1 MSKKFFKKIG
11 MMMAIVLLFS
21 SNGTVW
27 AAETEIGNVLD
38 EEGLAITYTGPALQA
53 VDSNAV
59 YTSKTKSNMDT
70 SGDGSKENPYNRFED
85 AVSQVSDGG
94 TIYIM
99 ESKGAFLNAQDEL
112 GNEPF
117 IISKSVTIEPEPGAE
132 KANLN
137 CRAAGII
144 LGGDVTFK
152 NIQLDFANKYHDVI
166 VANGHHLVL
175 DNVSRGSGSRTVD
188 LIAGSIYDAASG
200 TRMGPEPGNSGCV
213 EVKGSESQFGNIY
226 GGSLNGSFVGD
237 TQIIVED
244 VSGTAVGTLYACGA
258 DEPEFDRSNWFDFEE
273 VAPPTANPAAYPVHG
288 AVTISM
294 KNASVTTVDGSGTVD
309 GTKLLFEAEYR
320 SMPVLTQIAE
330 LYVKRGILEPENLTV
345 QDGQTLKL
353 SVASEGTLDLT
364 QLRSMS
370 VDSFAGGGKLVLDK
384 DSTLTVQGSLTGET
398 IFETSGGYNEQSG
411 IVEDGQVY
419 IQAGSTES
427 GTFRFVPNP
436 GQSDYKL
443 IRQEDGSW
451 KMVDES
457 PTDLPTPTLT
467 GIRIIEAGSVVTYSE
482 VNGLNGAMPP
492 GFVMVL
498 EDVPEEVWA
507 SDYPFQYTVTY
518 EGNTYTAVPV
528 PGTEYPSEQYVP
540 ELHMV
545 LDTRGDEITD
555 GNMEAELAVY
565 IYLDGGTQAPTPIA
579 VGNYEITVAYPSE
592 KGLVSDSLYLTVV
605 EDTTGEE
612 EKNATTT
619 VVKLDAGSKTFGH
632 TVQIDVNITE
642 SGQEVTAEKLQDSM
656 LQLYVNGKASG
667 EAVAYDL
674 IKDSG
679 ISLEV
684 LPGHGFVAGENQV
697 NVEFK
702 GSASLAPS
710 IGMATLAVEKAEPII
725 ETEDIQ
731 TYVYDGMEHPLVVSA
746 STVVN
751 GLQVP
756 VVVKYNEETAKPQLA
771 GTYETTII
779 AEETEVSV
787 AKTVAGPD
795 ITIEKAMP
803 RLTLYGSVQADGTHK
818 VSVMAEGI
826 QGAALPIGTVTLY
839 HNGEQKASDT
849 LRFGQADF
857 TITANEGENTI
868 YAVYTGAVQSCYQD
882 MTSGEIVI
890 YGAEEDY
897 VPVTGIRL
905 ETYSLQLAPKGE
917 SRQLAVEVTPADATN
932 QRVTFVSDNPAVAT
946 VDENGYVT
954 SVSEGM
960 AYITVTTMDGGYQDS
975 CKVTVSETGS
985 VTLENKSYPTVFYY
999 TAQEIQQPLVEDFV
1013 SNASGSYVFTWYE
1026 GTETE
1031 GTPFTELP
1039 VEVGN
1044 YTLKVEL
1051 KQAGNTVANLEV
1063 PVMICYLTTDKV
1075 ATLSPQNQGENGW
1088 YIGDIYIQAPNG
1100 FLLSDCLDE
1109 TSEWRKTWT
1118 ISKDME
1124 GVWNYYL
1131 KEEVSGAITARK
1143 SLPVRKDSVVPVIG
1157 DIELVRAALT
1167 ETTAEIT
1174 FSSNEE
1180 GLCYYSVQYSDYVP
1194 DMETI
1199 WNGACQTMTVGTNK
1213 IMLNG
1218 LVPSGEYTIYVVAT
1232 DKAGNRTQDKI
1243 QISFKMK
1250 QTKVPMETVFTD
1262 VLPENWFYE
1271 EVGYIYENNVMRGV
1285 GGNRFDPQGVST
1297 RAMAVQILY
1306 NLEGRPEVAGN
1317 DYFEDVARERWFADA
1332 IEWAADIKVT
1342 TGVSPTCFA
1351 PDRNVTRQEMA
1362 CFLYSYAKWKGY
1374 DVSGRNDLSWYYDV
1388 DEIAVWAEDA
1398 MMWANHQGIING
1410 KSSAYLDPRGLATRA
1425 EMAAMMGRF
1434 IRSYLE

>member
-1 MSKKFFKKIG
+1 MRRNCFKKIG
-11 MMMAIVLLFS
+11 VMMALVLLFS
-21 SNGTVW
+21 SSGTVW
-27 AAETEIGNVLD
+27 AVETDIVNVLD
-38 EEGLAITYTGPALQA
+38 EEGLEITYTGPALQA
-53 VDSNAV
+53 ADASVV

-117 IISKSVTIEPEPGAE
+117 FISKSVTIEPEPGAE
-132 KANLN
+132 KAYLD

-152 NIQLDFANKYHDVI
+152 NIELNFANKYHDVI
-166 VANGHHLVL
+166 VANGYHLVL
-175 DNVSRGSGSRTVD
+175 DNVSRGSGSRTID
-188 LIAGSIYDAASG
+188 LIAGSIYDASLE
-200 TRMGPEPGNSGCV
+200 TRMGPEPGNNGCV
-213 EVKGSESQFGNIY
+213 EVKGSQSQFGNIY
-226 GGSLNGSFVGD
+226 GGSLNGSFDGD

-244 VSGTAVGTLYACGA
+244 VPGTAVGTIYACGA

-273 VAPPTANPAAYPVHG
+273 VDPPTANPAAYPVYG

-294 KNASVTTVDGSGTVD
+294 KNASIMTVDGSGTVD
-309 GTKLLFEAEYR
+309 GTKLLFEADYR

-330 LYVKRGILEPENLTV
+330 LYVKRGILEPESLTV
-345 QDGQTLKL
+345 QDGKSLKV
-353 SVASEGTLDLT
+353 SVASGETLDLT
-364 QLRSMS
+364 QVKSMM
-370 VDSFAGGGKLVLDK
+370 VGSFVGGGKLVLDK
-384 DSTLTVQGSLTGET
+384 DSTLTVLGSLTGET
-398 IFETSGGYNEQSG
+398 TFETSGGYNEQSG

-419 IQAGSTES
+419 IKAGSAEN
-427 GTFRFVPNP
+427 GTFRFVPNS

-443 IRQEDGSW
+443 IRQADGSW
-451 KMVDES
+451 KMVDEN
-457 PTDLPTPTLT
+457 PTGLPTPTLT
-467 GIRIIEAGSVVTYSE
+467 GLRIIETGSVVTYSE
-482 VNGLNGAMPP
+482 VNGLNGAITP
-492 GFVMVL
+492 GFAMVL
-498 EDVPEEVWA
+498 EGVPEEVWG
-507 SDYPFQYTVTY
+507 SDYPFQYTVVY
-518 EGNTYTAVPV
+518 EGNTYTAVQV
-528 PGTEYPSEQYVP
+528 PTSDYPSEQYIP

-545 LDTRGDEITD
+545 LDIRGSEITD
-555 GNMEAELAVY
+555 GNMDAELAVY
-565 IYLDGGTQAPTPIA
+565 IYLDGVSEKPTPMA
-579 VGNYEITVAYPSE
+579 VGNYEITVAYPSNQ
-592 KGLVSDSLYLTVV
+592 GMVSDSLYLTVV
-605 EDTTGEE
+605 EDEAETE
-612 EKNATTT
+612 EKIATTT
-619 VVKLDAGSKTFGH
+619 EVNLSAGKKVFGD
-632 TVQIDVNITE
+632 TVQVGVNIIE
-642 SGQEVTAEKLQDSM
+642 NEQEATAEKLQDSM

-697 NVEFK
+697 SVEFK
-702 GSASLAPS
+702 GSASLQRS
-710 IGMATLAVEKAEPII
+710 IGTATLTVEKAEPVI
-725 ETEDIQ
+725 ETEGAQ
-731 TYVYDGMEHPLVVSA
+731 TYVYDGIEHPLVVSA

-756 VVVKYNEETAKPQLA
+756 VSVKYNEGTAKPQLA
-771 GTYETTII
+771 GTYETTIT
-779 AEETEVSV
+779 AEETAVSV

-795 ITIEKAMP
+795 ITIEKAVP
-803 RLTLYGSVQADGTHK
+803 HLTLYGSVQTDGSHK

-826 QGAALPIGTVTLY
+826 QGATLPVGTVTLY
-839 HNGEQKASDT
+839 QNGEQKASDM
-849 LRFGQADF
+849 LRIGQADF
-857 TITANEGENTI
+857 TITANEGENII
-868 YAVYTGAVQSCYQD
+868 YAVYTGAAQSCYQD
-882 MTSGEIVI
+882 VISEEIVI
-890 YGAEEDY
+890 YREEEDY
-897 VPVTGIRL
+897 ISVTGVRL
-905 ETYSLQLAPKGE
+905 KIHSLQLAPQGE
-917 SRQLAVEVTPADATN
+917 GKQLEVEVTPTDATN
-932 QRVTFVSDNPAVAT
+932 QKVTFISDNPAVAI
-946 VDENGYVT
+946 VDECGYVT
-954 SVSEGM
+954 PVSEGM

-999 TAQEIQQPLVEDFV
+999 TAQEIQQPMVMDFI
-1013 SNASGSYVFTWYE
+1013 SNADGNYVFTWYE
-1026 GTETE
+1026 GAKAE
-1031 GTPFTELP
+1031 GTPLTTAP
-1039 VEVGN
+1039 MNVGS

-1051 KQAGNTVANLEV
+1051 KQAGNTVAKLEV
-1063 PVMICYLTTDKV
+1063 PVTIQYLTTDQT
-1075 ATLSPQNQGENGW
+1075 AILSTLNQGENGW
-1088 YIGDIYIQAPNG
+1088 YTGDVYVQAPNG
-1100 FLLSDCLDE
+1100 FLLSDGLDE

-1124 GVWNYYL
+1124 GAWTYYL
-1131 KEEVSGAITARK
+1131 KEEVSGAITESK
-1143 SLPVRKDSVVPVIG
+1143 SLIVKKDSVVPVIG
-1157 DIELVRAALT
+1157 DIALMRASLT

-1174 FSSNEE
+1174 FASNEE
-1180 GLCYYSVQYSDYVP
+1180 GNCYYSVHYSDYIP
-1194 DMETI
+1194 DIEI
-1199 WNGACQTMTVGTNK
+1199 LWKGKCQAMTAGTNR
-1213 IMLNG
+1213 ITLNG
-1218 LVPSGEYTIYVVAT
+1218 LVPSGEYTLYVVAT
-1232 DKAGNRTQDKI
+1232 DMAGNRTANRIKT
-1243 QISFKMK
+1243 SFKMK

-1262 VLPENWFYE
+1262 VLPENWFYD

-1388 DEIAVWAEDA
+1388 DEVAIWAEDA
-1398 MMWANHQGIING
+1398 MMWANYQGIING

-1434 IRSYLE
+1434 MRSYLE